1 MNLFK
6 IVAFLLGLVV
16 AAVLAISVLGMAFAL
31 LKLAAAVADVCSS
44 DLLLV
49 GGLWKL
55 FGGNGGDSLPPPQRR
70 LDNIELTMDEY
81 KRKLEAQ
88 IKPQEGK
95 DWKS

>member
-31 LKLAAAVADVCSS
+31 LKLAAAVAVVA
-44 DLLLV
+44 LLV